1 MLQPASH
8 LLLVEPSRFDFNE
21 DTAANNVFQQRPP
34 EAVHEKALSE
44 FRNFVSILESNGLDL
59 TIIRDETEPFSP
71 DAVFPNNWISF
82 HEDGS
87 LVIYP
92 MFAPNRRLERK
103 QVIIDQVLRRYGI
116 GKVHDLSDFENKGVF
131 LEGTG
136 SLVFDRDACIAY
148 ACLSP
153 RTHPDVLTEFCKIYG
168 YRAVV
173 FSAETEDQ
181 VPIYHTNVMMCM
193 ADQYVV
199 ICLDSI
205 PDNTEK
211 NLLLS
216 SFRDTG
222 KNVIPITLKQ
232 LHCFAGNMLQVMNT
246 GGERLLVMSSQAYSS
261 LSPEQLELLES
272 YNRIIHSPL
281 DTIES
286 VGGGSARCMLA
297 EVYGRWNKE

>member
-1 MLQPASH
+1 MSQPASH
-8 LLLVEPSRFDFNE
+8 LLLIEPSRFDFNE
-21 DTAANNVFQQRPP
+21 DTAVNNVFQQRPS

-44 FRNFVSILESNGLDL
+44 FRNFTSLLQLNGLDL

-87 LVIYP
+87 LAIYP

-103 QVIIDQVLRRYGI
+103 QAIIDQVIRRFGI
-116 GKVHDLSDFENKGVF
+116 RKVHDLSDLENRGIF

-136 SLVFDRDACIAY
+136 SLVLERETRIAY
-148 ACLSP
+148 ACLSA
-153 RTHPDVLTEFCKIYG
+153 RTHPDAIAEFCKLYG
-168 YRAVV
+168 YRSLV

-193 ADQYVV
+193 ADRYVV

-205 PDNTEK
+205 PDNMEK
-211 NLLLS
+211 NKLLD
-216 SFRDTG
+216 SFNDSG
-222 KNVIPITLKQ
+222 KKVIPITLKQ
-232 LHCFAGNMLQVMNT
+232 LHCFAGNMLQVMNRN
-246 GGERLLVMSSQAYSS
+246 GERLLVMSSRAYSS
-261 LSPEQLELLES
+261 LSPEQLEQLGS

-286 VGGGSARCMLA
+286 AGGGSARCMLA
-297 EVYGRWNKE
+297 EVYGNEK